1 MKKPLRGILAAVCI
15 FAARNLAWFGWRHIA
30 YSQYMD
36 GMMRTVMS
44 TAVVPRYA
52 FKDMDG
58 FDYSVKYPDYL
69 SVTGNLAVGFPGTD
83 EDPFTDGLIIWPKL
97 FGGYEYG
104 VILDSLEEGKDGYM
118 FYVDSQGNAVEAE
131 YQPIAEK
138 YEAVITQLLERA
150 GLVWNLD

>member
-1 MKKPLRGILAAVCI
+1 MKKTFKGILVVVCI
-15 FAARNLAWFGWRHIA
+15 FAVLNLVWLGWRHIV
-30 YSQYMD
+30 YSQYTD
-36 GMMRTVMS
+36 GMTQTAMS
-44 TAVVPRYA
+44 TSVVPRYA
-52 FKDMDG
+52 FKDIDG

-83 EDPFTDGLIIWPKL
+83 DDPFTDGLIIWPKL
-97 FGGYEYG
+97 FGGYKYG
-104 VILDSLEEGKDGYM
+104 VILDSLEEGGDGYM
-118 FYVDSQGNAVEAE
+118 FYVDPLGNAVEAE